1 MTAKSKLAYW
11 LIKTEPDSWSWAQ
24 QVAAGATP
32 WDGVANA
39 QALNNMRAMSVGDR
53 AFFYHTG
60 KERQIVGIV
69 EITRTFYPDPSD
81 PASGLVDV
89 KAIAPLPRPVTL
101 AAIKAEPQLAG
112 LALVRQPRL
121 SVLPVDDASWA
132 RICEMGGVD

>member
-1 MTAKSKLAYW
+1 MAYW
-11 LIKTEPDSWSWAQ
+11 LLKTEPGSWSWGQ
-24 QVAAGATP
+24 QAASSTTA

-39 QALNNMRAMSVGDR
+39 QALKNMRAMAVGDR

-60 KERQIVGIV
+60 NEKQVVGLI
-69 EITRTFYPDPSD
+69 EITRAFYPDPND

-89 KAIAPLPRPVTL
+89 KALSPLPRPVTL

-112 LALVRQPRL
+112 LALVKQPRL

>member
-1 MTAKSKLAYW
+1 MAYW
-11 LIKTEPDSWSWAQ
+11 LLKTEPDTWSWTQ
-24 QVAAGATP
+24 QTAAGTTA

-39 QALNNMRAMSVGDR
+39 QALNNMRAMATGDR

-60 KERQIVGIV
+60 KEKQVAGIV
-69 EITRTFYPDPSD
+69 EITRPFYPDPNE

-101 AAIKAEPQLAG
+101 AAIKAEPALAH

-121 SVLPVDDASWA
+121 SVMPVDEAAWA
-132 RICEMGGVD
+132 LICRMGGLSD